1 MERENWRRDYLK
13 MKDSHIEEVKERAQ
27 ELAEVVKIKSDGN
40 AILLPVTK
48 GFGVR
53 EVEAMLEV
61 GLTKVGESYA
71 QELLEKAKTITD
83 NKLNWHMIGKIQ
95 RNKVKKLSE
104 TVDLWH
110 SVDRKELIVEI
121 SKYKKDAKILIQ
133 VDMHDRYQQGGC
145 SPENIPGLIE
155 FASDKDLN
163 VEGLMTI
170 GVNQDVEATKNVF
183 AEMAKLSKKMGLK
196 EISMGMSNDF
206 EIAIDYGAT
215 ILRVGQSI
223 FGERVKH

>member
-1 MERENWRRDYLK
+1 
-13 MKDSHIEEVKERAQ
+13 MKFSYIEGVKERAH
-27 ELAEVVKIKSDGN
+27 ELAEVVKTKSGGN

-53 EVEAMLEV
+53 EVEAVLEV

-71 QELLEKAKTITD
+71 QELLEKAKNITD
-83 NKLNWHMIGKIQ
+83 NRIDWHMIGRIQ

-110 SVDRKELIVEI
+110 SVDRKELIAEI
-121 SKYKKDAKILIQ
+121 SKYKKDSKILIQ
-133 VDMHDRYQQGGC
+133 VDMNERYQQGGC
-145 SPENIPGLIE
+145 SPENVPDLIE
-155 FASDKDLN
+155 FASDKGIN

-170 GVNQDVEATKNVF
+170 GVDQDVETTRNIF
-183 AEMAKLSKKMGLK
+183 AELAKLSKKMGLK

-215 ILRVGQSI
+215 ILRVGRSI
-223 FGERVKH
+223 FGERAKK

>member
-1 MERENWRRDYLK
+1 
-13 MKDSHIEEVKERAQ
+13 MKFSYIEGVKERAH
-27 ELAEVVKIKSDGN
+27 ELAEVVKTKSGGN

-53 EVEAMLEV
+53 EVEAVLEV

-71 QELLEKAKTITD
+71 QELLEKAKNITD
-83 NKLNWHMIGKIQ
+83 NRIDWHMIGRIQ

-110 SVDRKELIVEI
+110 SVDRKELIAEI
-121 SKYKKDAKILIQ
+121 SKYKKDSKILIQ
-133 VDMHDRYQQGGC
+133 VDMNERYQQGGC
-145 SPENIPGLIE
+145 SPENVPGLIE
-155 FASDKDLN
+155 FASDKGIN

-170 GVNQDVEATKNVF
+170 GVDQDVETTRNIF
-183 AEMAKLSKKMGLK
+183 AELAKLSKKMGLK

-215 ILRVGQSI
+215 ILRVGRSI
-223 FGERVKH
+223 FGERAKK

>member
-1 MERENWRRDYLK
+1 
-13 MKDSHIEEVKERAQ
+13 MKFSYIEGVKERAH
-27 ELAEVVKIKSDGN
+27 ELAEVVKTKSGGN

-53 EVEAMLEV
+53 EVEAVLEV

-71 QELLEKAKTITD
+71 QELLEKAKNITD
-83 NKLNWHMIGKIQ
+83 NRIDWHMIGRIQ

-110 SVDRKELIVEI
+110 SVDRKELIAEI
-121 SKYKKDAKILIQ
+121 SKYKKGSKILIQ
-133 VDMHDRYQQGGC
+133 VDMNERYQQGGC
-145 SPENIPGLIE
+145 SPENVPGLIE
-155 FASDKDLN
+155 FASDKGVN

-170 GVNQDVEATKNVF
+170 GVDQDVETTRNIF
-183 AEMAKLSKKMGLK
+183 AELAKLSKKMGLK

-215 ILRVGQSI
+215 ILRVGRSI
-223 FGERVKH
+223 FGERAKK

>member
-1 MERENWRRDYLK
+1 
-13 MKDSHIEEVKERAQ
+13 MKFSYIEGVKERAH
-27 ELAEVVKIKSDGN
+27 ELAEVVKTKSGGN

-53 EVEAMLEV
+53 EVEAVLEV

-71 QELLEKAKTITD
+71 QELLEKAKNITD
-83 NKLNWHMIGKIQ
+83 NRIDWHMIGKIQ

-110 SVDRKELIVEI
+110 SVDRKELIAEI
-121 SKYKKDAKILIQ
+121 SKYKKDSKILIQ
-133 VDMHDRYQQGGC
+133 VDMNERYQQGGC
-145 SPENIPGLIE
+145 SPENVPGLIE
-155 FASDKDLN
+155 FASDKGVN

-170 GVNQDVEATKNVF
+170 GVDQDVETTRNIF
-183 AEMAKLSKKMGLK
+183 AELAKLSKKMGLK

-215 ILRVGQSI
+215 ILRVGRSI
-223 FGERVKH
+223 FGERAKK

>member
-1 MERENWRRDYLK
+1 MNFSY
-13 MKDSHIEEVKERAQ
+13 IEEVKERAQ
-27 ELAEVVKIKSDGN
+27 ELAEVVKTKSDGN

-53 EVEAMLEV
+53 EVQAMLEV

-71 QELLEKAKTITD
+71 QELLGKAKNITD
-83 NKLNWHMIGKIQ
+83 NRINWHMIGRIQ

-121 SKYKKDAKILIQ
+121 SKHKKDSKILIQ
-133 VDMHDRYQQGGC
+133 VDMHGRFQQGGC
-145 SPENIPGLIE
+145 SPENVPGLIE
-155 FASDKDLN
+155 FAAEKGVN

-170 GVNQDVEATKNVF
+170 GVDQDVEATKNIF
-183 AEMAKLSKKMGLK
+183 AEMAKLSKKVGLK

-215 ILRVGQSI
+215 ILRVGRSI
-223 FGERVKH
+223 FGERAKK

>member
-1 MERENWRRDYLK
+1 
-13 MKDSHIEEVKERAQ
+13 MKFSYIEGVKERAH
-27 ELAEVVKIKSDGN
+27 ELAEVVKTKSGGN

-53 EVEAMLEV
+53 EVEAVLEV

-71 QELLEKAKTITD
+71 QELLEKAKNITD
-83 NKLNWHMIGKIQ
+83 NRVDWHMIGRIQ

-110 SVDRKELIVEI
+110 SVDRKELIAEI
-121 SKYKKDAKILIQ
+121 SKYKTDSKILIQ
-133 VDMHDRYQQGGC
+133 VDMNERYQQGGC
-145 SPENIPGLIE
+145 SPENVPGLIE
-155 FASDKDLN
+155 FASDKGVN

-170 GVNQDVEATKNVF
+170 GVDQDVETTRNIF
-183 AEMAKLSKKMGLK
+183 AELAKLSKKMGLK

-215 ILRVGQSI
+215 ILRVGRSI
-223 FGERVKH
+223 FGERAKK

>member
-1 MERENWRRDYLK
+1 
-13 MKDSHIEEVKERAQ
+13 MKFSYIEGVKERAH
-27 ELAEVVKIKSDGN
+27 ELAEVVKTKSGGN

-53 EVEAMLEV
+53 EVEAVLEV

-71 QELLEKAKTITD
+71 QELLEKAKNITD
-83 NKLNWHMIGKIQ
+83 NRIDWHMIGRIQ

-110 SVDRKELIVEI
+110 SVDRKELIAEI
-121 SKYKKDAKILIQ
+121 SKYKTDSKILIQ
-133 VDMHDRYQQGGC
+133 VDMNERYQQGGC
-145 SPENIPGLIE
+145 SPENVPGLIE
-155 FASDKDLN
+155 FASDKGVN

-170 GVNQDVEATKNVF
+170 GVDQDVETTRNIF
-183 AEMAKLSKKMGLK
+183 AELAKLSKKMGLK

-215 ILRVGQSI
+215 ILRVGRSI
-223 FGERVKH
+223 FGERAKK

>member
-1 MERENWRRDYLK
+1 
-13 MKDSHIEEVKERAQ
+13 MKVSYIEEVKERAQ
-27 ELAEVVKIKSDGN
+27 ELAEAVKTKSDGN

-53 EVEAMLEV
+53 EVQAMLEV
-61 GLTKVGESYA
+61 GLTRVGESYA
-71 QELLEKAKTITD
+71 QELLEKANSITD
-83 NKLNWHMIGKIQ
+83 KRIDWHMIGRIQ

-121 SKYKKDAKILIQ
+121 SKHKKDSKILIQ
-133 VDMHDRYQQGGC
+133 VDMNERCQQGGC
-145 SPENIPGLIE
+145 SPENVPGLIE
-155 FASDKDLN
+155 FAFEKDVN

-170 GVNQDVEATKNVF
+170 GVDQDIEATKNTF

-206 EIAIDYGAT
+206 EIAIDHGAT
-215 ILRVGQSI
+215 ILRVGRGI
-223 FGERVKH
+223 FGERVKK

>member
-1 MERENWRRDYLK
+1 
-13 MKDSHIEEVKERAQ
+13 MKGSYIEEVKERAQ
-27 ELAEVVKIKSDGN
+27 ELAEAVHTKSGGN

-53 EVEAMLEV
+53 EVQAMLEV

-71 QELLEKAKTITD
+71 QEMLEKAEIITD
-83 NKLNWHMIGKIQ
+83 DRLAWHMIGRIQ
-95 RNKVKKLSE
+95 RNKVRKLSE

-110 SVDRKELIVEI
+110 SVDREELITEI
-121 SKYKKDAKILIQ
+121 SKHKSDSKILIQ
-133 VDMHDRYQQGGC
+133 VDMNDRYEQGGC
-145 SPENIPGLIE
+145 SPENVPNLIE
-155 FASDKDLN
+155 FASDIGVK

-170 GVNQDVEATKNVF
+170 GVDQDIEATRNIF
-183 AEMAKLSKKMGLK
+183 SELAKLSKRMGLK

-215 ILRVGQSI
+215 ILRVGRSI
-223 FGERVKH
+223 FGERAKK